1 MPIDQKEFERSSVN
15 LEEEIL
21 AFLKAHRGKAYTS
34 DEVMNATSFHM
45 EFDLVVAPK
54 ICVLIVANFV
64 AFVNDMA
71 AEGKIKRKVV
81 NNRMYFMAV

>member
-21 AFLKAHRGKAYTS
+21 AFLNAHRSKAYTS
-34 DEVMNATSFHM
+34 DEIMNATSFHT
-45 EFDLVVAPK
+45 EFDLIAAPK
-54 ICVLIVANFV
+54 ISVFIVANFV
-64 AFVNDMA
+64 AFINDMA

-81 NNRMYFMAV
+81 NNRMCFMAV

>member
-21 AFLKAHRGKAYTS
+21 AFLKAHRSKAYTS
-34 DEVMNATSFHM
+34 DEIMNATSFHT
-45 EFDLVVAPK
+45 EFDLIAAPK
-54 ICVLIVANFV
+54 ISVFIVANFV
-64 AFVNDMA
+64 AFINDMA